1 MLELFM
7 GKRESRRRQAGRSG
21 RYRWLRVLCA
31 VLLLAAAVCPVMP
44 QQTYAAAKTPVE
56 QYGRLAVR
64 KGQLVDRNGKAVQL
78 KGVSSHGLSWYPQY
92 MNEQAFRTMRDKW
105 GVQIVRL
112 AMYTAEYNGYCTSD
126 AANQKKLRTQIYD
139 AVDAAE
145 KLGMYVIIDWH
156 VLSEGNPN
164 KHKAEAKK
172 FFAKMAKQYAGQDNV
187 IYEIC
192 NEPNGNITW
201 KKHVKPYAK
210 KIIKVIRKY
219 DKKGVI
225 IVGTPTWSQDVD
237 TAAADPIKG
246 RKNIMYALH
255 FYAATH
261 KEWIREKL
269 KTAHKKGLPVIV
281 SEFSIC
287 DASGNGSLDKS
298 SGNAWMKLLDE
309 YNISYCAWSLC
320 NKAESASLIAS
331 SCSKTGGWD
340 WNDLSPAGKW
350 YFAKTT
356 GR

>member
-1 MLELFM
+1 MDAGM
-7 GKRESRRRQAGRSG
+7 RTWMNKRFGRWIG
-21 RYRWLRVLCA
+21 TLLVLILAIEAVAPGQTA
-31 VLLLAAAVCPVMP
+31 VLPGAAP
-44 QQTYAAAKTPVE
+44 AKVQAETVTPV
-56 QYGRLAVR
+56 QAHGRLHVS
-64 KGQLVDRNGKAVQL
+64 GTDLVDAHGAKVQL
-78 KGVSSHGLSWYPQY
+78 KGVSTHGIAWFPQY
-92 MNEQAFRTMRDKW
+92 VNKEAFRTLRDRY
-105 GVQIVRL
+105 GINTIRL
-112 AMYTAEYNGYCTSD
+112 AMYATKGEGYGP
-126 AANQKKLRTQIYD
+126 AARKKVYEGVKY
-139 AVDAAE
+139 ASE
-145 KLGMYVIIDWH
+145 LGMYVIIDFH
-156 VLSEGNPN
+156 ILADGNP
-164 KHKAEAKK
+164 KHYTKKAAKFFKKVAKK
-172 FFAKMAKQYAGQDNV
+172 YAQKSNV

-219 DKKGVI
+219 DKNGII